1 MHATLMTLSCV
12 CVIRVIWFGVGG
24 VSCVSLVFLGDW
36 FFGVWFLC
44 LSRLLYCGGLCLC
57 SVVCLCLLCLL
68 CVLWFYVFYGSMCW
82 CLLCVLWFVV
92 CCVFLLAFLILYGYV
107 LLCVLFLWLYW
118 LFLLVLY
125 AFVYVVH
132 SCFWFFMTVYRC
144 SCCLSLCS
152 LIYFFSS
159 FSAGFGVEK

>member
-44 LSRLLYCGGLCLC
+44 LSRLLYCVG
-57 SVVCLCLLCLL
+57 
-68 CVLWFYVFYGSMCW
+68 CVRVPLRVYVFYGSMYPM
-82 CLLCVLWFVV
+82 V
-92 CCVFLLAFLILYGYV
+92 CCVLCVPSCFPCPLWHV